1 MNKKVNEY
9 KLNVSQIKIM
19 KTIMDLNALDMYP
32 NVRGV
37 EEVLSGDNTE
47 YENLITF
54 GTLISV
60 QGRKMCSIITQLV
73 RHQFVT
79 YVYDEKTDDMY
90 LTLTTKGKIETNTY
104 LDKHQIKL
112 NKKVRVSRPNIVCIK
127 K

>member
-1 MNKKVNEY
+1 MNKKNNEFR
-9 KLNVSQIKIM
+9 LNVSQIKIM

-37 EEVLSGDNTE
+37 EEVLSGENTK
-47 YENLITF
+47 YEELITF

-60 QGRKMCSIITQLV
+60 NGRKMCSIITQLV

-79 YVYDEKTDDMY
+79 YIYDENTDDMY
-90 LTLTTKGKIETNTY
+90 LTLTTKGKVETNTY
-104 LDKHQIKL
+104 LSKHQIKL
-112 NKKVRVSRPNIVCIK
+112 NKKVRVSRPNIVYIK